1 MLLSIANSRPRNLES
16 VRAQSLFPENIQSG
30 AANIIAFIQEYYN
43 YINTSGLPSAEIGS
57 IITDKDID
65 VVSNNYLDSIGNL
78 IANNIPNSTSLDK
91 VALYK
96 IIVKYYNTRGSE
108 DSITAF
114 FKIFLNET
122 VSIFY
127 PKEYLFAPS
136 SGKINW
142 DPYDVP
148 PLERTTPPVNGV
160 ADTITVNNSGLEN
173 VIIADNDNSILTLSD
188 TTALTLNPVLAS
200 EGVTINIPTLTYT
213 GSYNGRFAYTSTG
226 TLTNLLQQQYAL
238 YWNGAVG
245 ADPSSI
251 EARWILRGGG
261 GKTLAFGGDLYD
273 DVTGNSVV
281 FDTLVESGIQDG
293 RPFYTSTTNPLQ
305 KCYWSSAAVRWILS
319 IDQGGYTLTWIS
331 DTDESF
337 YTPDLVPEW
346 FENEDAIGNPTLSF
360 TGTNAGYWTPNQRP
374 LGNNPTAR
382 IGTYIPVIMSTVGTA
397 VLALIDGDTNA
408 TQPTNGNLYARTGT
422 FPNRTVYKCVD
433 DGSLPGHSIIWQ
445 LQTEPEW
452 QYEDHKG
459 FASDSYKI
467 QDSNYWQN
475 YSYDIQSNSDASVWR
490 NAFLKFVHPAG
501 LKLFTSLLL
510 EIQSL
515 NVWDSF
521 ISYELTNLQD
531 RYSWLSALNPTDTYQ
546 RHTPKYQPGWLSIG
560 NLEYIFTALFAEGTI
575 SLSREVIMV
584 FQFIL
589 ASVYSERQLVSQEY
603 DLNGIK
609 FRDPSCLGDGFLG
622 SDRTISSMIN
632 SGLATVIVSSV
643 IGSGAAGPVAS
654 VTILNAGVGYIV
666 GTGKVTTGGS
676 GSNFA
681 LNITAVDT
689 NGGITSISTPLNTA
703 GSNYKVGDILTL
715 TNGAFN
721 YLHSYAYKMLN
732 VASIVRSGP
741 NTSKATTDAGGT
753 GCTLNIVTIGTGG
766 AITSLAGAPTVAGTG
781 YAVGDILTISGGT
794 VDNLAQAIV
803 TTISGGGAKGPVT
816 AVLLMTA
823 GLGYTTGT
831 GKATSSVVGTG
842 CILSIA
848 AVGAGGAITSLVT
861 KPTVAGAGYTVGD
874 ILTISGG
881 TAGNLATATVTATG
895 YSGSVTAVSI
905 LAAGLGYTKS
915 NDTTQTDLITNYLLV

>member
-1 MLLSIANSRPRNLES
+1 
-16 VRAQSLFPENIQSG
+16 
-30 AANIIAFIQEYYN
+30 
-43 YINTSGLPSAEIGS
+43 
-57 IITDKDID
+57 
-65 VVSNNYLDSIGNL
+65 
-78 IANNIPNSTSLDK
+78 
-91 VALYK
+91 
-96 IIVKYYNTRGSE
+96 
-108 DSITAF
+108 
-114 FKIFLNET
+114 
-122 VSIFY
+122 
-127 PKEYLFAPS
+127 
-136 SGKINW
+136 
-142 DPYDVP
+142 
-148 PLERTTPPVNGV
+148 
-160 ADTITVNNSGLEN
+160 
-173 VIIADNDNSILTLSD
+173 
-188 TTALTLNPVLAS
+188 
-200 EGVTINIPTLTYT
+200 
-213 GSYNGRFAYTSTG
+213 
-226 TLTNLLQQQYAL
+226 L

-245 ADPSSI
+245 ADPFSI
-251 EARWILRGGG
+251 EARWILRGGV
-261 GKTLAFGGDLYD
+261 GKTLAFGGDIYD
-273 DVTGNSVV
+273 DVTGIFIV

-293 RPFYTSTTNPLQ
+293 RPFYTSTTNPSQ
-305 KCYWSSAAVRWILS
+305 KCYWSTNNSYWTVS
-319 IDQGGYTLTWIS
+319 IDQGGYALTWIS

-337 YTPDLVPEW
+337 YTPDLVPQW
-346 FENEDAIGNPTLSF
+346 FEDSNVFGDLTLSF
-360 TGTNAGYWTPNQRP
+360 TGTNAGYWTPNQRT

-382 IGTYIPVIMSTVGTA
+382 VGTYIPVIVSTVGTA

-490 NAFLKFVHPAG
+490 DSFLKFVHPAG

-521 ISYELTNLQD
+521 ISYGLTNLQD

-589 ASVYSERQLVSQEY
+589 ASVYSERQLVSQDY

-609 FRDPSCLGDGFLG
+609 FRDPSRLGDGFLG
-622 SDRTISSMIN
+622 SDRTISSMMD
-632 SGLATVIVSSV
+632 S
-643 IGSGAAGPVAS
+643 
-654 VTILNAGVGYIV
+654 ILE
-666 GTGKVTTGGS
+666 
-676 GSNFA
+676 
-681 LNITAVDT
+681 
-689 NGGITSISTPLNTA
+689 
-703 GSNYKVGDILTL
+703 
-715 TNGAFN
+715 
-721 YLHSYAYKMLN
+721 SYAYKNLN
-732 VASIVRSGP
+732 VASVVRSGP

-766 AITSLAGAPTVAGTG
+766 AITSLSGAPTVAGTG

-794 VDNLAQAIV
+794 VDNLAEAIV

>member
-1 MLLSIANSRPRNLES
+1 MLLSIADGRPRNLES
-16 VRAQSLFPENIQSG
+16 VRTQSLFPDNIQSG

-43 YINTSGLPSAEIGS
+43 YINTHGLPSAEIGS

-91 VALYK
+91 VSLYK

-127 PKEYLFAPS
+127 PKEYLFTPS

-148 PLERTTPPVNGV
+148 PLELTAAPVNGV
-160 ADTITVNNSGLEN
+160 ADTITINNSGFEN
-173 VIIADNDNSILTLSD
+173 LIIADSNDSL
-188 TTALTLNPVLAS
+188 LTLNDTTVITLDPVLTS
-200 EGVTINIPTLTYT
+200 EGVVINFPTLTYA
-213 GSYNGRFAYTSTG
+213 GFYNGRLAYTSTG
-226 TLTNLLQQQYAL
+226 TLTNLLQQPYAL
-238 YWNGAVG
+238 YYDEQYA
-245 ADPSSI
+245 A
-251 EARWILRGGG
+251 WILRGGVG
-261 GKTLAFGGDLYD
+261 AT
-273 DVTGNSVV
+273 
-281 FDTLVESGIQDG
+281 
-293 RPFYTSTTNPLQ
+293 
-305 KCYWSSAAVRWILS
+305 
-319 IDQGGYTLTWIS
+319 
-331 DTDESF
+331 
-337 YTPDLVPEW
+337 
-346 FENEDAIGNPTLSF
+346 
-360 TGTNAGYWTPNQRP
+360 AGYWYSTQITGANLLAPPTNQGAVWAP
-374 LGNNPTAR
+374 KLS
-382 IGTYIPVIMSTVGTA
+382 STVG
-397 VLALIDGDTNA
+397 VPFLNFVDGDAAA

-445 LQTEPEW
+445 LQSGPEYV
-452 QYEDHKG
+452 YEDHKG

-475 YSYDIQSNSDASVWR
+475 YSYDIQSNSDATVWR

-521 ISYELTNLQD
+521 ISYQLPNPQD
-531 RYSWLSALNPTDTYQ
+531 RYSWLGALNPTDTYQ
-546 RHTPKYQPGWLSIG
+546 RHTPKYQPGWLSISD
-560 NLEYIFTALFAEGTI
+560 LEYIFTVLFAEGSI
-575 SLSREVIMV
+575 ALSREVIMI
-584 FQFIL
+584 FQLIM
-589 ASVYSERQLVSQEY
+589 SSEYSERQLVSQEY

-681 LNITAVDT
+681 LNITAVDN
-689 NGGITSISTPLNTA
+689 NGGITSISTPLNTL
-703 GSNYKVGDILTL
+703 GFNYKVGDVLTI

-732 VASIVRSGP
+732 VSSIVRSG
-741 NTSKATTDAGGT
+741 
-753 GCTLNIVTIGTGG
+753 
-766 AITSLAGAPTVAGTG
+766 
-781 YAVGDILTISGGT
+781 
-794 VDNLAQAIV
+794 
-803 TTISGGGAKGPVT
+803 
-816 AVLLMTA
+816 
-823 GLGYTTGT
+823 
-831 GKATSSVVGTG
+831 
-842 CILSIA
+842 
-848 AVGAGGAITSLVT
+848 
-861 KPTVAGAGYTVGD
+861 
-874 ILTISGG
+874 
-881 TAGNLATATVTATG
+881 
-895 YSGSVTAVSI
+895 SGSA
-905 LAAGLGYTKS
+905 
-915 NDTTQTDLITNYLLV
+915 TTQTELIANYPLV